1 MAVRCHPIV
10 SRAAARTLTS
20 ATRIDMALAI
30 EAQSPRHAGAI
41 GGDPPWRSGGCE
53 CEEPTAPTD
62 AGHGNA
68 EATAGAAPARNATRD
83 VDERATESP
92 GTPAAAKPRKTT

>member
-68 EATAGAAPARNATRD
+68 EATA
-83 VDERATESP
+83 ERCAGQKCEQRRRRASNEI
-92 GTPAAAKPRKTT
+92 GRASCRERV

>member
-41 GGDPPWRSGGCE
+41 GGDPPWRRGGCE
-53 CEEPTAPTD
+53 CEEATAPTD
-62 AGHGNA
+62 PGHGNA
-68 EATAGAAPARNATRD
+68 EATARGCARQKCDQRRRRARNGEAGQ
-83 VDERATESP
+83 AGP
-92 GTPAAAKPRKTT
+92 GK